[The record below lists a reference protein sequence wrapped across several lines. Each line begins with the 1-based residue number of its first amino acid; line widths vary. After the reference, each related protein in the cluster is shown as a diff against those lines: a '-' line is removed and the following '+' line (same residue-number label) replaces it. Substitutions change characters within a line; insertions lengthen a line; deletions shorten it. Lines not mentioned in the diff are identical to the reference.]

1 MNNEYHDDYEV
12 QGQTASW
19 FKSYLKDRQQFCVV
33 NGLSSVKNRI
43 VCGVSQGSLLCPF
56 LFLIDIN
63 DLPNCLDHSIG
74 RSFADDTNLAFS
86 AVDLS
91 ILQTEMNNDLNRIFN
106 WFSSKKTH
114 VEYSENR
121 FYGDRF
127 SAENCNISWKY
138 FIKCEWFNVTTGRK
152 YKVSWPHYRP
162 ISYLEKSFTKCQ
174 TKGGVWH

>member
-91 ILQTEMNNDLNRIFN
+91 ILQTEMRNDLNRISN
-106 WFSSKKTH
+106 WLTSNNS
-114 VEYSENR
+114 N
-121 FYGDRF
+121 
-127 SAENCNISWKY
+127 
-138 FIKCEWFNVTTGRK
+138 
-152 YKVSWPHYRP
+152 
-162 ISYLEKSFTKCQ
+162 
-174 TKGGVWH
+174 